1 MGGGCALL
9 FGIQDALGARSGPG
23 CWLIHDVESGAP
35 GRGEPDEQMRPFLA
49 TGAWQGVARAA
60 VAQ

>member
-9 FGIQDALGARSGPG
+9 FGILDALGARSGPG

-35 GRGEPDEQMRPFLA
+35 GRVESEERLRPFPA
-49 TGAWQGVARAA
+49 PGAWQGIATAT

>member
-1 MGGGCALL
+1 ML
-9 FGIQDALGARSGPG
+9 FGIQIALGASSGPG
-23 CWLIHDVESGAP
+23 CRLIPHVESGAP

>member
-9 FGIQDALGARSGPG
+9 FGIQTAFGARSGPG
-23 CWLIHDVESGAP
+23 CRLIPYFESGAP
-35 GRGEPDEQMRPFLA
+35 GCGEPDGQMRPFPA
-49 TGAWQGVARAA
+49 VGAWQGMARAA